1 MRRGF
6 TLIEL
11 MVVMAVIALLVTIVA
26 PRYLTQTDRA
36 REAVLRG
43 NLKETRD
50 AIDKFYTDQGRYPAD
65 LKELVDSR
73 YLKMLP
79 IDPITGRNDR
89 WTLTGPPSPTG
100 APGPGAAGEMAA
112 VYDVHSSARGN
123 GLDGTAFN
131 SW

>member
-36 REAVLRG
+36 REAVLRH
-43 NLKETRD
+43 NLKEARD
-50 AIDKFYTDQGRYPAD
+50 AIDKFYTDYGHYPQT
-65 LKELVDSR
+65 LKELVDAR

-79 IDPITGRNDR
+79 IAKVPQRGFVVAQGGRWVRTHNDR
-89 WTLTGPPSPTG
+89 SHN
-100 APGPGAAGEMAA
+100 AS
-112 VYDVHSSARGN
+112 VHPIRPARSSTCNRQRH
-123 GLDGTAFN
+123 
-131 SW
+131 

>member
-36 REAVLRG
+36 REAVLRN

-50 AIDKFYTDQGRYPAD
+50 AIDRFYTDHGRYPQT
-65 LKELVDSR
+65 LKELVDAR
-73 YLKMLP
+73 YVKMLP
-79 IDPITGRNDR
+79 VDPITGRNDR
-89 WTLTGPPSPTG
+89 WTLAGSPGG
-100 APGPGAAGEMAA
+100 AGAASQASGI
-112 VYDVHSSARGN
+112 YDLHSSAAGN

>member
-26 PRYLTQTDRA
+26 PRYLMQTDRA
-36 REAVLRG
+36 REAVLRN

-50 AIDKFYTDQGRYPAD
+50 ALDKFYTDHGRYPQS
-65 LKELVDSR
+65 LKELVNAR

-89 WTLTGPPSPTG
+89 WTLTGSPNGATAAAQPSG
-100 APGPGAAGEMAA
+100 
-112 VYDVHSSARGN
+112 VYDLHSSAAGK
-123 GLDGTAFN
+123 GLDGTAFD

>member
-26 PRYLTQTDRA
+26 PRYLMQTDRA
-36 REAVLRG
+36 REAVLRN

-50 AIDKFYTDQGRYPAD
+50 AIDKFYTDHARYPQS
-65 LKELVDSR
+65 LKELVDAR

-79 IDPITGRNDR
+79 IDPVNGRNDR
-89 WTLTGPPSPTG
+89 WTVTGSPNGQAATAQPSG
-100 APGPGAAGEMAA
+100 
-112 VYDVHSSARGN
+112 VYDLHSSAAGK

>member
-11 MVVMAVIALLVTIVA
+11 MVVMVVMALLVTIVA
-26 PRYLTQTDRA
+26 PRYLKQTDRA
-36 REAVLRG
+36 REAVLRN

-50 AIDKFYTDQGRYPAD
+50 AIDKFYTDHGRYPQS
-65 LKELVDSR
+65 LKDLVDER

-79 IDPITGRNDR
+79 IDPLTGRNDR
-89 WTLTGPPSPTG
+89 WAYVASPPG
-100 APGPGAAGEMAA
+100 GAAAAPGAGI
-112 VYDVHSSARGN
+112 YDLHSSAPGQ
-123 GLDGTAFN
+123 GLDGTEYR

>member
-11 MVVMAVIALLVTIVA
+11 IVVMAVIALLATIVA
-26 PRYLTQTDRA
+26 PRYLMQTDRA
-36 REAVLRG
+36 REAVLRN

-50 AIDKFYTDQGRYPAD
+50 AIDKFYTDHGRYPQS
-65 LKELVDSR
+65 LKELVDAR

-79 IDPITGRNDR
+79 IDPISGRNDR
-89 WTLTGPPSPTG
+89 WTLTGSPNG
-100 APGPGAAGEMAA
+100 ASAAAQSPG
-112 VYDVHSSARGN
+112 VYDLHSSAAGK
-123 GLDGTAFN
+123 GLDGTVFN

>member
-11 MVVMAVIALLVTIVA
+11 MVVMAVIALLVTVVA

-36 REAVLRG
+36 REAVLRN

-50 AIDKFYTDQGRYPAD
+50 AIDKFYTDHGRYPQT
-65 LKELVDSR
+65 LKELVDAR

-89 WTLTGPPSPTG
+89 WTLTGSPG
-100 APGPGAAGEMAA
+100 GNGAAGAA
-112 VYDVHSSARGN
+112 GIYDLHSSSTGK
-123 GLDGTAFN
+123 GLDGSAF
-131 SW
+131 STW

>member
-26 PRYLTQTDRA
+26 PRYLMQTDRA
-36 REAVLRG
+36 REAVLRN

-50 AIDKFYTDQGRYPAD
+50 AIDKFYTDLGRYPQN
-65 LKELVDSR
+65 LKELVDAR

-79 IDPITGRNDR
+79 IDPISGRNDR
-89 WTLTGPPSPTG
+89 WMLTGSPNGQVAALQPSG
-100 APGPGAAGEMAA
+100 
-112 VYDVHSSARGN
+112 VYDLHSSAAGK

>member
-36 REAVLRG
+36 REAVLRN

-50 AIDKFYTDQGRYPAD
+50 AIDKFYTDHGRYPQS
-65 LKELVDSR
+65 LKELVDTR

-79 IDPITGRNDR
+79 VDPINGRNDR
-89 WTLTGPPSPTG
+89 WTLAGSPSG
-100 APGPGAAGEMAA
+100 GAASAQPSG
-112 VYDVHSSARGN
+112 VHDLHSSAAGR
-123 GLDGTAFN
+123 GLDGSTFD

>member
-11 MVVMAVIALLVTIVA
+11 MVVMAVVALLVTIVA

-36 REAVLRG
+36 REAVLRN

-50 AIDKFYTDQGRYPAD
+50 AIDKFYTDNGRYPQS
-65 LKELVDSR
+65 LKELVDGR

-79 IDPITGRNDR
+79 LDPINGRNDR
-89 WTLTGPPSPTG
+89 WTLTGSPS
-100 APGPGAAGEMAA
+100 GPIASSQSGGI
-112 VYDVHSSARGN
+112 YDLHSSATGH
-123 GLDGTAFN
+123 GLDGTAFT